1 MPDRLLG
8 VLWHEA
14 FELRLGV
21 LMLEMGLACAP
32 KYAGEFG
39 PGIGRI
45 HVDDPHRLNA
55 SSRWLD
61 AEEARALAA
70 LDAAP
75 EFLFRRQKKVLI
87 ERISWYLDFDP
98 LAAAGDDRQD
108 CGGGIGD
115 PHVVLELGHVLLR
128 RRLLRER
135 PRQHEFGFEYG
146 AGAFDDAVQR
156 GSHPADHRMAHPA
169 LDIFD
174 HLPGRPLVPLS
185 VQVFSREPQLDDEIA
200 GEVLRLGLAPFF
212 APEAEQSGLIAAH
225 DDPDVRAS
233 NKVAAVNGMPSF
245 RGIIKHC
252 VLRGFAY
259 RSRGWWPS
267 GSGLAVRMELEAEFR
282 FRVPTPVADDPQPR
296 EAVTTR
302 WYIVH
307 VH

>member
-87 ERISWYLDFDP
+87 ERVSWYLDFDP

-115 PHVVLELGHVLLR
+115 PDVVLELGHVLLR
-128 RRLLRER
+128 RRLFRKR
-135 PRQHEFGFEYG
+135 PGEHELGLEHR
-146 AGAFDDAVQR
+146 AGAFDGAVQR
-156 GSHPADHRMAHPA
+156 GCHPADHWMTDPA

-174 HLPGRPLVPLS
+174 HLPGRAFEPAPIEA
-185 VQVFSREPQLDDEIA
+185 FGREPKLD
-200 GEVLRLGLAPFF
+200 
-212 APEAEQSGLIAAH
+212 EQ
-225 DDPDVRAS
+225 V
-233 NKVAAVNGMPSF
+233 V
-245 RGIIKHC
+245 
-252 VLRGFAY
+252 
-259 RSRGWWPS
+259 
-267 GSGLAVRMELEAEFR
+267 
-282 FRVPTPVADDPQPR
+282 
-296 EAVTTR
+296 
-302 WYIVH
+302 
-307 VH
+307 